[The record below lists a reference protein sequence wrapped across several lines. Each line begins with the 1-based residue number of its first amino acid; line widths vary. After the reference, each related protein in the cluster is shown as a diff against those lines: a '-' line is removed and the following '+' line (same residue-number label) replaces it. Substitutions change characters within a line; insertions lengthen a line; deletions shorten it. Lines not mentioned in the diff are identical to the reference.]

1 MRIAITLGD
10 PNGIGPEIAIKAAVR
25 LADSEKVRPG
35 QGVADPTGVIETV
48 TLLASSGNSS
58 AA

>member
-10 PNGIGPEIAIKAAVR
+10 PNGIGPEIAIKAVR

-48 TLLASSGNSS
+48 TLLASSGNSR